1 MASSTPPN
9 PPTALAVLH
18 RVLPENLVPPRN
30 GVTVWWSNIKREGEW
45 ILPRIFR
52 TFTFMGNTEL
62 DLTFARMGEGTS
74 EIEIRCIF
82 GNVEIRVPPDIR
94 VQCDGDGLAGSFEVV
109 RVGVVPT
116 PREDSPMLLI
126 SGSVYFGAVTV
137 KIMGEVGPGWKEKLV
152 AGWKSLNS

>member
-1 MASSTPPN
+1 MTSPFSTNRPD
-9 PPTALAVLH
+9 AVAVVQ
-18 RVLPENLVPPRN
+18 RSLPDNLVPLRS

-45 ILPRIFR
+45 IVPRIFR

-94 VQCDGDGLAGSFEVV
+94 VVCDGDGLAGSFEVV
-109 RVGVVPT
+109 RIGEVPQLRDDAPT
-116 PREDSPMLLI
+116 LKVT
-126 SGSVYFGAVTV
+126 GSVYFGAVTI
-137 KIMGEVGPGWKEKLV
+137 KIMGYVGPGWKERLV

>member
-1 MASSTPPN
+1 MTSSFPPDRPN
-9 PPTALAVLH
+9 TIAAVQ
-18 RVLPENLVPPRN
+18 RSLPDNLVPLRN

-62 DLTFARMGEGTS
+62 DLTFARMGAGTS
-74 EIEIRCIF
+74 EIEIRCVL

-94 VQCDGDGLAGSFEVV
+94 VICEGDGLAGSFEVE
-109 RVGVVPT
+109 RIGEVP
-116 PREDSPMLLI
+116 PLREDAPTLRVT
-126 SGSVYFGAVTV
+126 GSVYLGAVTV
-137 KIMGEVGPGWKEKLV
+137 KIMGYVGPGWKEKLM